1 MMGTEYEGRKLDLE
15 ELLELSEGD
24 SLKYATAACTQRPRR
39 RLKRGLRP

>member
-24 SLKYATAACTQRPRR
+24 SLQICYGSVYAETPQTIEA
-39 RLKRGLRP
+39 GLRP